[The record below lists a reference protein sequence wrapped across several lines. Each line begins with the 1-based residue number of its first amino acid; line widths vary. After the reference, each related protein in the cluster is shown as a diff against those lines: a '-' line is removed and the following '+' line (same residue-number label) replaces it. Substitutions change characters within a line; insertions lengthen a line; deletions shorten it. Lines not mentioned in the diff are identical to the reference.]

1 MARILVT
8 GSAQGLGKAA
18 AADLVDDGHQV
29 VVHVRDPDR
38 TAAVADLAQRG
49 AAVVVGDLASGEQTR
64 RLADQVNE
72 LGRMDAVIHNAGV
85 YADRHRNPGPEGHP
99 RTLAV
104 NTLAPYLLT
113 GLIERPDRLVYLT
126 SGMHRSGDDSLE
138 DLDWSSRGWNGIQA
152 YCDSKLFV
160 TTLAL
165 ALARRWPNV
174 TSNAVDP
181 GWVPT
186 RMGGAGAPDDLV
198 EGHLTQVRLAVGTD
212 PISQRSGQVLHHG
225 RTARTAPAAQ
235 DTSFQDRLL
244 DRLAELTGFELPK
257 HT

>member
-8 GSAQGLGKAA
+8 GSAQGLGRSA
-18 AADLVDDGHQV
+18 AADLVDQGHQV

-38 TAAVADLAQRG
+38 SAAVADLAQRG
-49 AAVVVGDLASGEQTR
+49 AAVVVGDLASREQTR

-72 LGRMDAVIHNAGV
+72 LGRMDAIIHNAGV
-85 YADRHRNPGPEGHP
+85 YADSHRHPGPEGHP

-113 GLIERPDRLVYLT
+113 GLIERPDRLIYLT
-126 SGMHRSGDDSLE
+126 SGMHRSGDDSLG

-165 ALARRWPNV
+165 AIARRWPDV

-186 RMGGAGAPDDLV
+186 RMGGPGAPDDLE
-198 EGHLTQVRLAVGTD
+198 EGHLTQVRLAVGND
-212 PISQRSGQVLHHG
+212 PIAQRSGQVLHHQ
-225 RTARTAPAAQ
+225 RTARAAPAAR
-235 DTSFQDRLL
+235 TPPSR
-244 DRLAELTGFELPK
+244 TGSS
-257 HT
+257 TG